1 MVWKNT
7 HKYRGTQ
14 SDIDKMIFKLGLTG
28 SMGMGK
34 TSTAALFAKHNCGIW
49 DADKAVHRLY
59 KNGGAAVKTIQKYF
73 PDAVSNGSVN
83 RKALKQYLWNDF
95 DQLKLLEKIVHP
107 LVSADREKFIAKTQY
122 KINVF
127 DIPLLFETG
136 SNKIMDKVAC
146 VFVSKSIQME
156 RIRSRMSMSED
167 QIEKMI
173 QQQIPIEEKCRLSD
187 FLIETYNK
195 KDTEKQVVSI
205 IREIESYLNA

>member
-1 MVWKNT
+1 
-7 HKYRGTQ
+7 
-14 SDIDKMIFKLGLTG
+14 MIFKLGLTG

-83 RKALKQYLWNDF
+83 RKALKQYLRNDF
-95 DQLKLLEKIVHP
+95 DQLKLLEQIVHP

-195 KDTEKQVVSI
+195 QDTEKQVVSI

>member
-1 MVWKNT
+1 
-7 HKYRGTQ
+7 
-14 SDIDKMIFKLGLTG
+14 MIFKLGLTG

-83 RKALKQYLWNDF
+83 RKALKQYLRNDF
-95 DQLKLLEKIVHP
+95 DQLKLLEQIVHP

>member
-1 MVWKNT
+1 
-7 HKYRGTQ
+7 
-14 SDIDKMIFKLGLTG
+14 MIFKLGLTG

-83 RKALKQYLWNDF
+83 RKALKQYLRNDF
-95 DQLKLLEKIVHP
+95 DQLKLLEQIVHP

-156 RIRSRMSMSED
+156 RIRSRLSMSED

-195 KDTEKQVVSI
+195 QDTEKQVVSI
-205 IREIESYLNA
+205 IKEIESYLNA

>member
-1 MVWKNT
+1 
-7 HKYRGTQ
+7 
-14 SDIDKMIFKLGLTG
+14 MIFKLGLTG

-59 KNGGAAVKTIQKYF
+59 KNGGAAVKSIQKYF

-83 RKALKQYLWNDF
+83 RKALKQYLRNDF

-195 KDTEKQVVSI
+195 QDTEKQVVSI

>member
-1 MVWKNT
+1 
-7 HKYRGTQ
+7 
-14 SDIDKMIFKLGLTG
+14 MIFKLGLTG

-34 TSTAALFAKHNCGIW
+34 TSTAAIFAKHNCGVW
-49 DADKAVHRLY
+49 NADKAVHRLY
-59 KNGGAAVKTIQKYF
+59 KNGGAAVKSIQKYF

>member
-1 MVWKNT
+1 
-7 HKYRGTQ
+7 
-14 SDIDKMIFKLGLTG
+14 MIFKLGLTG

-34 TSTAALFAKHNCGIW
+34 TSTAAIFAKHNCGVW
-49 DADKAVHRLY
+49 NADKAVHRLY
-59 KNGGAAVKTIQKYF
+59 KNGGAAVKSIQKYF

-83 RKALKQYLWNDF
+83 RKALKQYLRNDF

>member
-1 MVWKNT
+1 
-7 HKYRGTQ
+7 
-14 SDIDKMIFKLGLTG
+14 MIFKLGLTG

-83 RKALKQYLWNDF
+83 RKALKQYLRNDF

-107 LVSADREKFIAKTQY
+107 LVSVDREKFIAKTQY

-205 IREIESYLNA
+205 IRKIESYLNA

>member
-1 MVWKNT
+1 
-7 HKYRGTQ
+7 
-14 SDIDKMIFKLGLTG
+14 MIFKLGLTG

-59 KNGGAAVKTIQKYF
+59 KNGGAAVKSIQKYF

>member
-1 MVWKNT
+1 M
-7 HKYRGTQ
+7 
-14 SDIDKMIFKLGLTG
+14 MFKLGLTG

-83 RKALKQYLWNDF
+83 RKALKQYLRNDF
-95 DQLKLLEKIVHP
+95 DQLKLLEQIVHP

-195 KDTEKQVVSI
+195 QDTEKQVVSI

>member
-1 MVWKNT
+1 
-7 HKYRGTQ
+7 
-14 SDIDKMIFKLGLTG
+14 MIFKLGLTG

-49 DADKAVHRLY
+49 DADKVVHRLY
-59 KNGGAAVKTIQKYF
+59 KNGGAAVKSIQKYF

-83 RKALKQYLWNDF
+83 RKALKQYLRNDF
-95 DQLKLLEKIVHP
+95 DQLKLLEQIVHP

-195 KDTEKQVVSI
+195 QDTEKQVVSI

>member
-1 MVWKNT
+1 
-7 HKYRGTQ
+7 
-14 SDIDKMIFKLGLTG
+14 MIFKLGLTG

-83 RKALKQYLWNDF
+83 RKALKQYLRNDF

-136 SNKIMDKVAC
+136 SSKIMDKVAC

-167 QIEKMI
+167 QIEKII

>member
-1 MVWKNT
+1 
-7 HKYRGTQ
+7 
-14 SDIDKMIFKLGLTG
+14 MIFKLGLTG

-59 KNGGAAVKTIQKYF
+59 KNGGAAVKSIQKYF

-83 RKALKQYLWNDF
+83 RKVLKQYLRNDF

-156 RIRSRMSMSED
+156 RIRSRMSMPED

-173 QQQIPIEEKCRLSD
+173 KQQIPIEEKCRLSD